1 MTAPIFF
8 TLSKFKKKVEKKVK
22 MIYNIVKLFLD
33 RNIRIII
40 ADLIFGSIKA

>member
-1 MTAPIFF
+1 
-8 TLSKFKKKVEKKVK
+8 

-40 ADLIFGSIKA
+40 VYLIFGSIKA